1 MNLRTLQSPYKIP
14 GLRPTALIF
23 LYRLVD
29 KVPDFLSLPK

>member
-1 MNLRTLQSPYKIP
+1 MTLRTVQSPYKIP

-23 LYRLVD
+23 LYRSGD